1 MQKRTVTI
9 RFELTKYQA
18 NQLKALGRTLWPA
31 INLPCDEL
39 CRRVLLDPA
48 HLLYEIRFLMSSVG
62 QICSLILCCLGS

>member
-18 NQLKALGRTLWPA
+18 NQLKALGRALWPA

-39 CRRVLLDPA
+39 CRRVLLDGA
-48 HLLYEIRFLMSSVG
+48 NRRIVRSDG
-62 QICSLILCCLGS
+62 

>member
-18 NQLKALGRTLWPA
+18 NQLRALGPSLWPA

-39 CRRVLLDPA
+39 CRRVRLDGADRRTVRNDGERLREEVCQPEA
-48 HLLYEIRFLMSSVG
+48 
-62 QICSLILCCLGS
+62 